1 MESNTVFLSVNNI
14 QNAIFLEG
22 FKFHINKHL
31 KGIPLIFKGLLQA
44 QLVNFPLRRQNLQK
58 KRKKKIIENL
68 KF

>member
-1 MESNTVFLSVNNI
+1 MEGNIAFLSVNNI
-14 QNAIFLEG
+14 QNAIFLEW

-44 QLVNFPLRRQNLQK
+44 QSVNFPLRRQNLQK
-58 KRKKKIIENL
+58 KIIENL